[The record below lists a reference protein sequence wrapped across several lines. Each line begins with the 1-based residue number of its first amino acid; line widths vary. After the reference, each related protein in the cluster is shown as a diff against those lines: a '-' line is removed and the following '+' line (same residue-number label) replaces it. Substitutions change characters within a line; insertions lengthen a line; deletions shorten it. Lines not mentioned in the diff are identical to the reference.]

1 MKKFLSILNEWNNNV
16 EFLMETY
23 LPEKKEKDDDK
34 GRQLRKVYKLP
45 KGGKMKVPGSGVVDV
60 IDPGLTV
67 VDPETLEVGTIVD
80 DDMED
85 GEVTVMDPFGEIEE
99 EEPSKLGIRR

>member
-1 MKKFLSILNEWNNNV
+1 MKKFLRTLTEWNNNV

-23 LPEKKEKDDDK
+23 LFEKKDADK
-34 GRQLRKVYKLP
+34 EERPLRKVYKLP

-67 VDPETLEVGTIVD
+67 VDPETLEAGTIVD
-80 DDMED
+80 DDLED
-85 GEVTVMDPFGEIEE
+85 GEITIMDPFGDVEE
-99 EEPSKLGIRR
+99 REPSKLGIRK